1 MKTVDA
7 KMTARTARQLFLSTA
22 LVAALSACASGDD
35 YARLQVPPAV
45 DPEFQVPATS
55 HAVPAEEVV
64 ARWWETLGDA
74 QLSNLVEMAL
84 EHNNDVGVALANLE
98 LARSNLRADSLN
110 RLPDIGT
117 SASATDQRL
126 ADAVAAPGADTSF
139 TSYQAGF
146 DATWE
151 LDLFGRLGQ
160 AVNVSRAE
168 LEASQADLDQVY
180 VTVAAEVAR
189 TYIQLRGAQHRLTVS
204 QRNVGNLEQSY
215 ELTRQ
220 LMEGGLGDRLDVQRA
235 LTQLELARSGLPQL
249 QSEVDASIN
258 RLSVLTGQMP
268 SSLRGELALVQ
279 PLPSIPPSVSVGDPV
294 DLLKRRPDIRRAERQ
309 LASSIARYNM
319 SVADL
324 YPRVTIT
331 GSIGFLATA
340 FADLGTG
347 GTLTHLVGPQIS
359 WDAFNLGRV
368 QNRID
373 AADARVQGQLEVF
386 EKTLLTSFEEVDN
399 AMATLSWEMERRANL
414 RAAAEA
420 SAQSS
425 SFALQRFEA
434 GSDSFLDVLDAQRT
448 QLEAEDLLARSET
461 DLALNVISLYKA
473 LGGGWQQ

>member
-1 MKTVDA
+1 MSRIN
-7 KMTARTARQLFLSTA
+7 ARTVRQLFLQTA
-22 LVAALSACASGDD
+22 LVAALSACASSND
-35 YARLQVPPAV
+35 YGSLQVPPAV
-45 DPEFQVPATS
+45 HPEFQIPGSS
-55 HAVPAEEVV
+55 HAVPTEEVV
-64 ARWWETLGDA
+64 ARWWETLGDT
-74 QLSNLVEMAL
+74 QLSNLVDVAL

-98 LARSNLRADSLN
+98 LARSNLRGDSLN
-110 RLPDIGT
+110 RLPNIGT
-117 SASATDQRL
+117 SVSATDQRL
-126 ADAVAAPGADTSF
+126 SEAVTAPGADTRF
-139 TSYQAGF
+139 TTYQAGF
-146 DATWE
+146 DAAWE

-160 AVNVSRAE
+160 AVNASRAE
-168 LEASQADLDQVY
+168 LEVSQADLDQVY

-189 TYIQLRGAQHRLTVS
+189 TYIQLRGAQHRLDVS
-204 QRNVGNLEQSY
+204 QRNVGNLEQSHD
-215 ELTRQ
+215 LTQQ
-220 LMEGGLGDRLDVQRA
+220 LMNGGLGDGLDVQRA

-249 QSEVDASIN
+249 RAQVDAAIN

-268 SSLRGELALVQ
+268 STLRGELAVAQ
-279 PLPSIPPSVSVGDPV
+279 PLPSIPPSVAVGDPV
-294 DLLKRRPDIRRAERQ
+294 ELLKRRPDIRRAERQ

-324 YPRVTIT
+324 YPRVSIT

-359 WDAFNLGRV
+359 WEAFNLGRV

-373 AADARVQGQLEVF
+373 AADARIQGQLEVF

-399 AMATLSWEMERRANL
+399 AMSTLSWEMERRANL

-425 SFALQRFEA
+425 NFALQRFEA
-434 GSDSFLDVLDAQRT
+434 GTDSFLDVLDAQRT

-461 DLALNVISLYKA
+461 DVALNVISLYKA
-473 LGGGWQQ
+473 LGGGWQM